1 MILVTGGTGL
11 VGSHLLYHLTK
22 NGKTVRAIYRSSR
35 SIGEVE
41 RLFRF
46 YTEDAGPL
54 LERIEWIEAEL
65 SDYFAL
71 EEALHGVEHVYHS
84 AAMVS
89 FNPRESDKMLE
100 VNTQGTAN
108 LMNACLKCEVKKVC
122 YVSSVASLGKYVD
135 GRQIDEKV
143 EWQPDDYRSAYSY
156 SKFRA
161 EMEVWRASKEGV
173 PVVIVNPTVIIGP
186 VNWLRSSGRLFYSV
200 KRGMP
205 FYPGGATGFVDVRDV
220 ANALVLL
227 MESDVINERYL
238 LNGEN
243 LSFKAFFTMMA
254 QAMQLRPPRIK
265 VSRLITELG
274 WRANLVLC
282 FIAGKAPAITRD
294 SARSAQASS
303 KYSADKFS
311 QQFNYTFIPIKDAIE
326 NSAQWFK
333 AIEQ

>member
-11 VGSHLLYHLTK
+11 VGSHILYHLTK
-22 NGKTVRAIYRSSR
+22 KGEKVKAIYRNSS
-35 SIGEVE
+35 SIAEVE

-46 YTEDAGPL
+46 YSEDAERL
-54 LERIEWIEAEL
+54 LESIDWIEADL

-71 EEALHGVEHVYHS
+71 ENALHGVKHVYHA

-89 FNPRESDKMLE
+89 FNPRESDRMLE
-100 VNTQGTAN
+100 INTQGTAN
-108 LMNACLKCEVKKVC
+108 LMNASLKCKIEKVC
-122 YVSSVASLGKYVD
+122 YVSSISSLGKPMH
-135 GRQIDEKV
+135 GGPIDEMV
-143 EWQPDDYRSAYSY
+143 EWQADDHRSAYSY

-173 PVVIVNPTVIIGP
+173 PVVIVNPSVIIGP

-220 ANALVLL
+220 AHAVVLL
-227 MESDVINERYL
+227 MESDVINERYI

-243 LSFKAFFTMMA
+243 LSYKEFFTMVALSMK
-254 QAMQLRPPRIK
+254 LRPPKIK
-265 VSRLITELG
+265 ISTFITELG

-282 FIAGKAPAITRD
+282 LIAGKAPALTKD
-294 SARSAQASS
+294 TARSAQTIS
-303 KYSADKFS
+303 KYSAKKFS
-311 QQFNYTFIPIKDAIE
+311 QKFSFTFTPIKKAVE
-326 NSAQWFK
+326 NAAQWFK

>member
-11 VGSHLLYHLTK
+11 VGSHLLYHLTEK
-22 NGKTVRAIYRSSR
+22 GENVKAIYRNSSN
-35 SIGEVE
+35 IAEVE

-46 YTEDAGPL
+46 YSSDAETFL
-54 LERIEWIEAEL
+54 KRIHWIEAEL

-71 EEALHGVEHVYHS
+71 EEALHGVRDVYHA

-100 VNTQGTAN
+100 VNAQGTAN
-108 LMNACLKCEVKKVC
+108 LMNACLKCAIKKVC
-122 YVSSVASLGKYVD
+122 YVSSISSLGKSID
-135 GRQIDEKV
+135 GVKIDELV
-143 EWQPDDYRSAYSY
+143 EWQSDDYRSAYSH

-173 PVVIVNPTVIIGP
+173 PVVIVNPSVIIGP

-220 ANALVLL
+220 AKAVVLL
-227 MESDVINERYL
+227 MESDVINERYI
-238 LNGEN
+238 LNAEN
-243 LSFKAFFTMMA
+243 LSYKAFFTMVA
-254 QAMQLRPPRIK
+254 HAMGLRPPKIK
-265 VSRLITELG
+265 VSKLILELG

-282 FIAGKAPAITRD
+282 FIAGKAPAITKD
-294 SARSAQASS
+294 TARSAQTIS
-303 KYSADKFS
+303 KYSAEKFS
-311 QQFNYTFIPIKDAIE
+311 QQFSYEFFPMKNAIE
-326 NSAQWFK
+326 NAAQWFK
-333 AIEQ
+333 TIEQ